1 MARNPAGGSGSKPG
15 IGNVTKVKEPVFHP
29 MRYLEIKPEPLLSKY
44 VECFWT
50 LENDQSTDRVQTELS
65 QAVHPERILPDGCVE
80 LILNFGAQFREHRDN
95 GQHEPQPMHFLVGQ
109 MTRPMLI
116 SPNGRVELIG
126 IRFHPGGTLPFFRL
140 DMQEVINQ
148 VVELGALSCD
158 LERKLLSRMDE
169 ACSLPSLSHRI
180 AMLEKL
186 LAEQVR
192 DCKHDSRL
200 VGLAAKIVDCGGQ
213 VTVDELAIDAG
224 VSSRQLE
231 RRFLS
236 EVGIGPKLLC
246 RILRF
251 QQVFRAVDENDAGWA
266 AVAADCGYYDQ
277 AHLIRDFQQFARQ
290 TPAVLFAQPGDLT
303 QAFTRKDRTSDFSN
317 TAA

>member
-1 MARNPAGGSGSKPG
+1 MLYREFRPNPHLAP
-15 IGNVTKVKEPVFHP
+15 F
-29 MRYLEIKPEPLLSKY
+29 

-50 LENDQSTDRVQTELS
+50 LASEETEQLQTKPSAHAQL
-65 QAVHPERILPDGCVE
+65 ERILPDGCVE
-80 LILNFGAQFREHRDN
+80 LILNFGAQFREQKDDGR
-95 GQHEPQPMHFLVGQ
+95 QEPQPVLFLVGQ

-126 IRFHPGGTLPFFRL
+126 IRFHPGGTLPFLRI
-140 DMQEVINQ
+140 DMHELTNQ
-148 VVELGALSCD
+148 VVELAALSRD
-158 LERKLLSRMDE
+158 LERSLVLRMEE
-169 ACSLPSLSHRI
+169 ARSLASLTLKI
-180 AMLEKL
+180 AVLEKL
-186 LAEQVR
+186 LAGLLR
-192 DCKHDSRL
+192 DSKHESRL
-200 VGLAAKIVDCGGQ
+200 SELVGQIVSRGGQ
-213 VTVDELAIDAG
+213 VTVDELAQDSG

-251 QQVFRAVDENDAGWA
+251 QQVFRAVERNDSGWA
-266 AVAADCGYYDQ
+266 SVATDCGYYDQ

-290 TPAVLFAQPGDLT
+290 TPNVLFAQSSRLT

-317 TAA
+317 TLA